1 MAGMKVNVP
10 SKKVNNAILAAS
22 RCTLVFCTLPLTG
35 ATGVL
40 SSPNY
45 PDDYAD
51 YTNVKKMIQVEE
63 GLGVS
68 LQFTAFDIGFDE
80 MGPGV
85 KICFDTLD
93 IEDGYDSN
101 DFLLKTACG
110 SSSDEILNLNTALNP
125 PWESIGSNLPTFT
138 TKRNSVVLTFNT
150 DGDTS
155 NGPQTGWSVNWSVG
169 APGECQPSLSYLP
182 IIIYLKLVLKCVF
195 SSFHLPG

>member
-1 MAGMKVNVP
+1 
-10 SKKVNNAILAAS
+10 
-22 RCTLVFCTLPLTG
+22 
-35 ATGVL
+35 
-40 SSPNY
+40 
-45 PDDYAD
+45 
-51 YTNVKKMIQVEE
+51 MIQVEE

-68 LQFTAFDIGFDE
+68 LQFTAFDIGFNE
-80 MGPGV
+80 MGPPGSGD
-85 KICFDTLD
+85 KTCEDSLD

-101 DFLLKTACG
+101 DFLLKYACG
-110 SSSDEILNLNTALNP
+110 SSSDEILNFNTG
-125 PWESIGSNLPTFT
+125 PWAYESIGSNLPTFT

-182 IIIYLKLVLKCVF
+182 IIVYLKLVLKCVF

>member
-1 MAGMKVNVP
+1 
-10 SKKVNNAILAAS
+10 
-22 RCTLVFCTLPLTG
+22 
-35 ATGVL
+35 
-40 SSPNY
+40 
-45 PDDYAD
+45 
-51 YTNVKKMIQVEE
+51 MIQVEE

-68 LQFTAFDIGFDE
+68 LQFTAFDIGFNE

-101 DFLLKTACG
+101 DFLLKYACG
-110 SSSDEILNLNTALNP
+110 SSSDEILNFNP
-125 PWESIGSNLPTFT
+125 GPWAWESIGSNLPTFT

-155 NGPQTGWSVNWSVG
+155 SGPQTGWSVNWSVG

-182 IIIYLKLVLKCVF
+182 IIVYLKLVLKCVF